1 MRARQLEVF
10 RTVMRC
16 GTLTSAARLLNVSQ
30 PALSQ
35 ILLHTEDELG
45 FKLFDRSKG
54 RLVPTPEAEWLFPE
68 ADRLFEDLENLRH
81 AARDLRRGKLG
92 IVRLAASAPP
102 SLAIVPSAL
111 QSFRARNPE
120 VRLLSYVVSADAIM
134 TMLEQGQAGLGLA
147 MTDRTGP
154 AIDAEVIGRCNIVCV
169 VPTGHRLASR
179 AGVTSRDL
187 ADETLISYRS
197 TSLPAVLLERA
208 LAERG
213 ERLRTAIEIDI
224 SIIALAFVQ
233 QGLGIALVDALLPW
247 ERFPGVVVIP
257 FSPVVSLPI
266 ALLTSARRP
275 LSRHHDLL
283 RQELREAVA
292 AHRVGGD
299 ARIPPAAGPVNGP

>member
-54 RLVPTPEAEWLFPE
+54 RLIPTPEAEELFPE
-68 ADRLFEDLENLRH
+68 ANRLFEDLENLRH
-81 AARDLRRGKLG
+81 AARDLKRGKLG
-92 IVRLAASAPP
+92 TVRLAASAPP

-111 QSFRARNPE
+111 QGFRAQNPE
-120 VRLLSYVVSADAIM
+120 VRLLSYVVPADAIM
-134 TMLEQGQAGLGLA
+134 TMLERGQVGLGLT
-147 MTDRTGP
+147 MTDRAAP
-154 AIDAEVIGRCNIVCV
+154 AIDAEVIGRCNIACV
-169 VPTGHRLASR
+169 VPTGHRLAGR
-179 AGVTSRDL
+179 ARLTSGDL
-187 ADETLISYRS
+187 TDETLISYRS
-197 TSLPAVLLERA
+197 NSLPGVLLERA
-208 LAERG
+208 LAAQG
-213 ERLRTAIEIDI
+213 ERLRVASEIDV

-233 QGLGIALVDALLPW
+233 QRLGVALVDALLPW
-247 ERFPGVVVIP
+247 ERFPGLVVIP

-275 LSRHHDLL
+275 LSRHDDLL
-283 RQELREAVA
+283 RQELRKAVA
-292 AHRVGGD
+292 AHRVGGG
-299 ARIPPAAGPVNGP
+299 AGTAPAAGPANGA